1 MRAELV
7 GRAAVKRFFEGIS
20 RRLDVAEFEAAEFEA
35 AEFVVE
41 GDTVVVFG
49 HEAGVARAT
58 GQSFRNEW
66 PQKCV
71 VREGLVVEM
80 TEYNV

>member
-1 MRAELV
+1 M
-7 GRAAVKRFFEGIS
+7 KRFFEGIS
-20 RRLDVAEFEAAEFEA
+20 RRLDVAEFEAAEFEAAEFEA